1 MSQLKSRE
9 DVSLADQCRDE
20 PQNTKIHKTENVS
33 VFKDIW

>member
-9 DVSLADQCRDE
+9 DVSLADQGRDE